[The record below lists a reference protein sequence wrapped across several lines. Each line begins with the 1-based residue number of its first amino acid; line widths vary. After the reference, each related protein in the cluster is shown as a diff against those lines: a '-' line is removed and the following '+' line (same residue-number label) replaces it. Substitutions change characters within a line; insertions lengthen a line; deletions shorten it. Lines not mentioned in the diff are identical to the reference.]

1 MTCVR
6 RHDEQQ
12 RRRGFWS
19 RLFLMK
25 EGRVLASGPPE
36 EVLTPEK
43 IGEAYGVKA
52 LVFRNPAG
60 EWDYTVQV

>member
-1 MTCVR
+1 
-6 RHDEQQ
+6 
-12 RRRGFWS
+12 
-19 RLFLMK
+19 MK